1 MSVEPE
7 SAQPAEETAALEKSE
22 WTTLRVITWFSA
34 GMAVAA
40 LGLYIGNEIRC
51 RAKFRRRTPYDFYSH
66 AGEPQT
72 SEFGMGI

>member
-7 SAQPAEETAALEKSE
+7 SVQPAEETDTLEKSG
-22 WTTLRVITWFSA
+22 WTTLRMVTWFAA

-66 AGEPQT
+66 AGERQT

>member
-7 SAQPAEETAALEKSE
+7 SVQPAEETAALEKSE

-40 LGLYIGNEIRC
+40 LGIYIGSELRC
-51 RAKFRRRTPYDFYSH
+51 RAKFKRRTPYDFYSH
-66 AGEPQT
+66 AGEQQT

>member
-7 SAQPAEETAALEKSE
+7 SAQPAEETALEKSE
-22 WTTLRVITWFSA
+22 WTTLRVVTWFSA

-40 LGLYIGNEIRC
+40 LGIYIGNEIRC

-66 AGEPQT
+66 AGEQPT

>member
-1 MSVEPE
+1 MSVEPV
-7 SAQPAEETAALEKSE
+7 STQPAEGNAALDKSD

-51 RAKFRRRTPYDFYSH
+51 RAKFKRRTPYDFYSH
-66 AGEPQT
+66 AGEQQT